1 VSQST
6 NVDPAELRA
15 SAGACDGIAGSMKGP
30 ADKAVKEAGA
40 AGGSLTGWSMGPALT
55 EIATSWKPALDGLHA
70 RIQAGGDNLRSSANG
85 HEWNDQRVSQ
95 DFEKTGTDTAT
106 QATPGEM
113 PAALRPSP
121 GERHPV
127 GHPVGHPGGHPV
139 GDLGVAPVGRT
150 PGDAPLDPRTSY
162 GTNMPTYDETIG
174 TRPTPATN
182 DFG

>member
-1 VSQST
+1 MSQTT

-15 SAGACDGIAGSMKGP
+15 SAGACDGIAGTMKGP
-30 ADKAVKEAGA
+30 ADKAVKETGT

-55 EIATSWKPALDGLHA
+55 EIAASWKPALDGLHA
-70 RIQAGGDNLRSSANG
+70 RVQAGGDNLRSSADG

-113 PAALRPSP
+113 PAVLRPSA

-127 GHPVGHPGGHPV
+127 GHPGT
-139 GDLGVAPVGRT
+139 APVART
-150 PGDAPLDPRTSY
+150 PGDAPMDPRASY

-174 TRPTPATN
+174 TRPTPGTN